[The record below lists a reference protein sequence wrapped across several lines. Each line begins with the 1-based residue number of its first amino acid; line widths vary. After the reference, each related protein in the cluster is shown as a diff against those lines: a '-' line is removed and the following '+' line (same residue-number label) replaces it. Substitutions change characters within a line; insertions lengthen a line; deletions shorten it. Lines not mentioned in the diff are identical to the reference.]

1 MKIRNFLANRCPA
14 LGKIKRV
21 AWAAADTLV
30 PRKTYSQHREDIFF
44 ANHLQENSCYDIG
57 YIDVGAN
64 HPTSISNTYLLYRKG
79 YRGFL
84 IEPNSELTW
93 LCRLF
98 RPNDRVVQMGI
109 AGKSSVLEL
118 KVSSTPTISSFC
130 NDHLLSRKQVICA
143 SELVPVMSL
152 DDAIS
157 CLPGTI
163 GLLSIDVEGMNLEVL
178 ESAHSIALR
187 SHFICIEHDGIQEAA
202 VLRSIL
208 EGLNFR
214 YMATLGCNQI
224 FENGHFKP
232 GIKSTCSK

>member
-1 MKIRNFLANRCPA
+1 MINKIKKIRNFLANRCPA

-30 PRKTYSQHREDIFF
+30 PRRSNSQHREDIFF
-44 ANHLQENSCYDIG
+44 TSHLQEYSCYDIG

-64 HPTSISNTYLLYRKG
+64 HPTCISNTYLLYRKG

-98 RPNDRVVQMGI
+98 RPNDKIIQMGI
-109 AGKSSVLEL
+109 AGKSSILEL

-130 NDHLLSRKQVICA
+130 DTHLIGRKQVIIA
-143 SELVPVMSL
+143 SEFVPVMSL

-178 ESAHSIALR
+178 ESARSVALR
-187 SHFICIEHDGIQEAA
+187 SHFICIENNGIQEAA
-202 VLRSIL
+202 VMRSI
-208 EGLNFR
+208 R
-214 YMATLGCNQI
+214 T
-224 FENGHFKP
+224 
-232 GIKSTCSK
+232 